1 MNSEKWSK
9 GSELRALLKTS
20 SCRGKGRLLSSAA
33 ATEVLL
39 TSDAFYSRL
48 NFASA
53 PLAFQI
59 LKSMVWLSS
68 KPNSKGSHNNQACNF
83 LWLVVATTRHSK
95 SSLQRV
101 SILAIGQL
109 HWRVDKE
116 GKKRHSSK
124 QKSRLWMLSKGV
136 INPQSDSFITPE

>member
-33 ATEVLL
+33 EVLL
-39 TSDAFYSRL
+39 TSDAFYSRLL

-59 LKSMVWLSS
+59 LKSMV
-68 KPNSKGSHNNQACNF
+68 
-83 LWLVVATTRHSK
+83 
-95 SSLQRV
+95 
-101 SILAIGQL
+101 
-109 HWRVDKE
+109 
-116 GKKRHSSK
+116 
-124 QKSRLWMLSKGV
+124 
-136 INPQSDSFITPE
+136 

>member
-33 ATEVLL
+33 EVLL

-59 LKSMVWLSS
+59 LKSMV
-68 KPNSKGSHNNQACNF
+68 
-83 LWLVVATTRHSK
+83 
-95 SSLQRV
+95 
-101 SILAIGQL
+101 
-109 HWRVDKE
+109 
-116 GKKRHSSK
+116 
-124 QKSRLWMLSKGV
+124 
-136 INPQSDSFITPE
+136 

>member
-59 LKSMVWLSS
+59 LKSMV
-68 KPNSKGSHNNQACNF
+68 
-83 LWLVVATTRHSK
+83 
-95 SSLQRV
+95 
-101 SILAIGQL
+101 
-109 HWRVDKE
+109 
-116 GKKRHSSK
+116 
-124 QKSRLWMLSKGV
+124 
-136 INPQSDSFITPE
+136 

>member
-48 NFASA
+48 LNFASA

-59 LKSMVWLSS
+59 LKSMV
-68 KPNSKGSHNNQACNF
+68 
-83 LWLVVATTRHSK
+83 
-95 SSLQRV
+95 
-101 SILAIGQL
+101 
-109 HWRVDKE
+109 
-116 GKKRHSSK
+116 
-124 QKSRLWMLSKGV
+124 
-136 INPQSDSFITPE
+136 